1 MTEGFEKAVELILK
15 HEGGYVNHPDDP
27 GGETNF
33 GIAKRSYPDV
43 DIAKLTENDAKRI
56 YKEDY
61 WDKVRGDQMPAG
73 IALMVFDTAVNMG
86 ISRAGKFLQEV
97 VNANPIDGIIGSG
110 TLSNVDNAWKNNSEF
125 VLTSY
130 ANKRLDY
137 YKKLSTF
144 DTFGKGWTRRVEE
157 TLEAAKELV

>member
-1 MTEGFEKAVELILK
+1 MSEAFEAAVELILK

-43 DIAKLTENDAKRI
+43 DIAKLTKNDAKRI
-56 YKEDY
+56 YKEDF
-61 WDKVRGDQMPAG
+61 WDKVRGDQMPGA

-86 ISRAGKFLQEV
+86 VSRAGKFLQEV

-110 TLSNVDNAWKNNSEF
+110 TLANVDNAWENSSEF

-130 ANKRLDY
+130 ANKRLDF
-137 YKKLSTF
+137 YKRLSTF

-157 TLEAAKELV
+157 TLEEAKELV

>member
-1 MTEGFEKAVELILK
+1 MTEGFEKAVDLILK
-15 HEGGYVNHPDDP
+15 HEGGYVNHPEDP

-33 GIAKRSYPDV
+33 GIAKRSYPDL
-43 DIAKLTENDAKRI
+43 DIAKLSKHDAKQI

-61 WDKVRGDQMPAG
+61 WDRVKGDELPPA

-86 ISRAGKFLQEV
+86 ISRASKFLQEV
-97 VNANPIDGIIGSG
+97 VNAKPIDGIIGSK
-110 TLSNVDNAWKNNSEF
+110 TVANTKNAFKNAPEF

-130 ANKRLDY
+130 ANKRLDH

-144 DTFGKGWTRRVEE
+144 ETFGKGWTRRVEE
-157 TLEAAKELV
+157 TLESAKELV

>member
-1 MTEGFEKAVELILK
+1 MTEGFEKAVNLILK

-43 DIAKLTENDAKRI
+43 DIAKLSENDAKAI
-56 YKEDY
+56 YKEDF
-61 WDKVRGDQMPAG
+61 WDRVKGDDLPAP

-86 ISRAGKFLQEV
+86 ISRGAKFLQTV
-97 VNANPIDGIIGSG
+97 VDAQPIDGIIGSG
-110 TLSNVDNAWKNNSEF
+110 TVAKTNTAYEEKGLEILEEF
-125 VLTSY
+125 
-130 ANKRLDY
+130 AKIRLGW
-137 YKKLSTF
+137 YKKL
-144 DTFGKGWTRRVEE
+144 DTFETFGRGWTRRVEE

>member
-1 MTEGFEKAVELILK
+1 MSKGFEPAVELILK
-15 HEGGYVNHPDDP
+15 HEGGYVNHPEDP

-33 GIAKRSYPDV
+33 GIAKRSYPDL
-43 DIAKLTENDAKRI
+43 DIAKLSKHDAKRI

-61 WDKVRGDQMPAG
+61 WDKVRGDEMHPAV
-73 IALMVFDTAVNMG
+73 ALMVFDTAVNMG
-86 ISRAGKFLQEV
+86 VSRASKFLQEV
-97 VNANPIDGIIGSG
+97 VNAKPIDGIIGSG
-110 TLSNVDNAWKNNSEF
+110 TLQSVRNACENAVEF
-125 VLTSY
+125 VLESY

>member
-1 MTEGFEKAVELILK
+1 MSVGFEPAVELILK

-33 GIAKRSYPDV
+33 GIAKRSYPDL
-43 DIAKLTENDAKRI
+43 DIAKLSKHDAKRI

-61 WDKVRGDQMPAG
+61 WDKVRGDEMHPAV
-73 IALMVFDTAVNMG
+73 ALMVFDTAVNMG
-86 ISRAGKFLQEV
+86 ISRASKFLQEV

-110 TLSNVDNAWKNNSEF
+110 TLQNCNNACENAVEF
-125 VLTSY
+125 VLESY